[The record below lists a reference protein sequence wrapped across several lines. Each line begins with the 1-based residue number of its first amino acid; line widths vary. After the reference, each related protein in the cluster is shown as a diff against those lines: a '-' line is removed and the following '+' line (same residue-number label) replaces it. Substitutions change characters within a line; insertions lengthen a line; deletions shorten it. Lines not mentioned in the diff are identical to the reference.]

1 MEKYYL
7 YSIKTGELRIREGET
22 NGNLFFYEDN
32 TGKHRITFTG
42 KCKVGAVNS
51 YGHRGSVSDLVFLKE
66 RNDKEAIRLL
76 LENQKVSV
84 EKARK
89 HLESLEKRVPYL
101 EKMLE
106 QV

>member
-22 NGNLFFYEDN
+22 NGCHFFYTDEK
-32 TGKHRITFTG
+32 GKHQITFTG
-42 KCKVGAVNS
+42 ECARGAINS
-51 YGHRGSVSDLVFLKE
+51 YGHRGSVNDLIFLKE
-66 RNDKEAIRLL
+66 RNDKEAIKVL
-76 LENQKVSV
+76 LENQKAAV

-89 HLESLEKRVPYL
+89 QLESLEKRIPYL
-101 EKMLE
+101 EERLE